1 MYGSHYGSNKKVFGQ
16 AYNYVERIQMVGFC
30 FQEFTLSGLYIW
42 KALDIIKT
50 SKKKKS
56 HRLMWQLF
64 FINVII
70 IIFDIGLLAIEF
82 MSMHVF
88 QQTIKG
94 FTYSVKLKLELAV
107 LNKLVEL
114 STSNMGSSA
123 LTLSNTNEFL
133 DPTKTVWDITRFTP
147 AFSSSMHT
155 YPKWMSDLEKSGIQ
169 RLGNTY
175 TPSDNSWTRNK
186 QNVNCEV
193 DEIEEE
199 QGSLYPVS
207 TLRDPRLNLREKGS
221 ATDLLYADVV
231 RRMAG

>member
-1 MYGSHYGSNKKVFGQ
+1 
-16 AYNYVERIQMVGFC
+16 MVGFC
-30 FQEFTLSGLYIW
+30 FQEFIISGLYIW

-50 SKKKKS
+50 SEKKRS

-64 FINVII
+64 FINVMI
-70 IIFDIGLLAIEF
+70 IIFDIGLLTIEF
-82 MSMHVF
+82 KSMHVF

-114 STSNMGSSA
+114 STTNMGSSA

-155 YPKWMSDLEKSGIQ
+155 YPKWMSDLERSGIQ
-169 RLGNTY
+169 RLGSTY
-175 TPSDNSWTRNK
+175 SPSDNSWTRKK
-186 QNVNCEV
+186 QNINCDV

-199 QGSLYPVS
+199 PESLYPVS
-207 TLRDPRLNLREKGS
+207 TLRDPRLNPREKGS